1 MNTVSEDDTP
11 KMSINI
17 VSSSGI
23 HCKRNKRS
31 SWLLFLYPQKE
42 MMIWQQQRNYRLDHG
57 DVKYTPTRR
66 RYHRRTELSKRSEYT
81 DHSHVLPLGLQ
92 GNGNASRWPL
102 PGRQTKKHLRNV
114 LSRSGQHW
122 MNISIPGRMS
132 YPPGRSWTTNAHG
145 RTISSLSCPYPSTG
159 SRRRM
164 YKGR

>member
-17 VSSSGI
+17 VSSSGS

-42 MMIWQQQRNYRLDHG
+42 MMIWQQQRNYPLDHG
-57 DVKYTPTRR
+57 DVKYTPTQK

-81 DHSHVLPLGLQ
+81 DHSPAPSRGLQ

-102 PGRQTKKHLRNV
+102 PGLQTRNLHRGV
-114 LSRSGQHW
+114 PSRSERLW
-122 MNISIPGRMS
+122 MNISVPGRIS
-132 YPPGRSWTTNAHG
+132 YPPGQSWTTNAPG
-145 RTISSLSCPYPSTG
+145 RTISSLSCLYPSTG
-159 SRRRM
+159 SHRKTYR
-164 YKGR
+164 GR